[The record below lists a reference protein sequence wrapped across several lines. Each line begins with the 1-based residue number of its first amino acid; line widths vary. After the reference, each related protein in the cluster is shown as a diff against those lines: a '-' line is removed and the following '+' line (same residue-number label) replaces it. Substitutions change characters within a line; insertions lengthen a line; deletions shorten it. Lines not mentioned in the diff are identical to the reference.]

1 MLPPRHPH
9 SSHVLPSDHTPIIN
23 GNQRQNGPNN
33 NRFASSSL
41 DSRSHVS
48 KY

>member
-9 SSHVLPSDHTPIIN
+9 SSHVLPSDHTPIVN
-23 GNQRQNGPNN
+23 VNQRQNALNN
-33 NRFASSSL
+33 NRHASSSL
-41 DSRSHVS
+41 DSRSRVS